1 MATYVNLTCATA
13 ADCSS
18 HSDRLVCTAHGVCG
32 CPWREQLT
40 SSDPEGGRW
49 CDAMTMSSGWSVGV
63 RSLNVLLFGA
73 VLSYASVLLLRH
85 VRAEGRRASY
95 TLLTLCWLLRG
106 GEAEKCNHR
115 RRPEKSFTRRVHSV
129 GSGAAL
135 NPADCIER
143 YPFNFFYDATPHTTG
158 LGWLADGDSCSP
170 G

>member
-1 MATYVNLTCATA
+1 MATYANLTCATA

-95 TLLTLCWLLRG
+95 TLLTLCWLLLSSASKVLTRARCPPCTSG
-106 GEAEKCNHR
+106 R
-115 RRPEKSFTRRVHSV
+115 R
-129 GSGAAL
+129 
-135 NPADCIER
+135 
-143 YPFNFFYDATPHTTG
+143 
-158 LGWLADGDSCSP
+158 SCT
-170 G
+170 

>member
-1 MATYVNLTCATA
+1 MATYANLTCATA

-95 TLLTLCWLLRG
+95 TLLTLCWLLLSSASKVLSELATSIG
-106 GEAEKCNHR
+106 SSALKTI
-115 RRPEKSFTRRVHSV
+115 PTK
-129 GSGAAL
+129 GSGRG
-135 NPADCIER
+135 PRGSRWYR
-143 YPFNFFYDATPHTTG
+143 YLSGPMIHTRSGIMLSSTT
-158 LGWLADGDSCSP
+158 
-170 G
+170 